1 MTTDFSEGGCGIRIP
16 ELFSSGAR
24 VLAKITKNGI
34 TLATPATVAYSLPP
48 TTMGLAFVDMPS
60 TRSSF
65 LFAGSEPRSQRF
77 VRMPARNDR
86 ATRPSMFFPRLGS
99 PSSDHSR
106 GLDLTESPVNTTRL
120 TWTYFEVARKFA
132 CIPGVP
138 PERHDPS
145 LSMST
150 GRSDR
155 VDLPLE
161 RDNKPFGRR

>member
-1 MTTDFSEGGCGIRIP
+1 
-16 ELFSSGAR
+16 
-24 VLAKITKNGI
+24 
-34 TLATPATVAYSLPP
+34 
-48 TTMGLAFVDMPS
+48 
-60 TRSSF
+60 

-86 ATRPSMFFPRLGS
+86 APRPSMFFPRLGS

-106 GLDLTESPVNTTRL
+106 GLDLAESPVNTTRL

-150 GRSDR
+150 GRIGSR
-155 VDLPLE
+155 G
-161 RDNKPFGRR
+161 RDHWNVTTSHSADGDGCRYRGLIALFVVITRIRAAARGRRFCGRMRSCSNY

>member
-1 MTTDFSEGGCGIRIP
+1 MELRWQHPRPWRIACR
-16 ELFSSGAR
+16 LRRWVLLSSTCR
-24 VLAKITKNGI
+24 
-34 TLATPATVAYSLPP
+34 P
-48 TTMGLAFVDMPS
+48 

-86 ATRPSMFFPRLGS
+86 ATRP

-106 GLDLTESPVNTTRL
+106 GLDLAESPVNTTRL
-120 TWTYFEVARKFA
+120 RWTYFEVARKFA

-150 GRSDR
+150 GRIGSR
-155 VDLPLE
+155 G
-161 RDNKPFGRR
+161 RDHWNVTTSHSADGDGCRYRGLTAPFVVITRIRAAARGRRFCGRMRSCSNY